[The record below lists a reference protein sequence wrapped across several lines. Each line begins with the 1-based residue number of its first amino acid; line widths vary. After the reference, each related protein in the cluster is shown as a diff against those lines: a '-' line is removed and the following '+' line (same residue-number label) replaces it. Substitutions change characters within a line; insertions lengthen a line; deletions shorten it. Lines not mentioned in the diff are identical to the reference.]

1 MTVPSP
7 AKRGNASRAVPI
19 FSFDGFA
26 DIHSSVRNAIDERL
40 DLEGICS
47 GEWLDWYAL
56 TPQERWSE
64 SQKLWAT
71 YLALGGSLDPEPDT
85 QSPFYDAEASGE
97 SVAHGRAGL
106 RVVRRSGV

>member
-1 MTVPSP
+1 MTVSPP
-7 AKRGNASRAVPI
+7 AKGQRTSGTVPI

-26 DIHSSVRNAIDERL
+26 NRRSSAPKSL
-40 DLEGICS
+40 DLEEICS